1 MSSGP
6 ARKTMFSRPPTLT
19 TMMSTR
25 TGMTSLRVP
34 SLNAVTHCLAR
45 IVSAQRSLSAPLPI
59 AGACLTPRIVP
70 AQRRRAKTTA
80 PWRISLSPKRR
91 RGDPNKRDRRGRTAQ
106 AAKGWSEDSR
116 DVRVAAGGRN
126 HRVHEV
132 VAVVMVPAVRHSR
145 VGAFVSRDTL
155 LQGGAAHSDRGAP
168 ADSIGLECACRI
180 WQKSFSSDPPTI
192 HRDVPRSVGPHLVHN
207 ITGVDHL
214 VRSNVHRFTRT
225 DSDGRVP
232 GVVSLSNDGGL
243 RLVCRIRGGADNGAG
258 DGSHVRRENAGNGNA
273 DDDGREDPADFP
285 FVLPVELED
294 PLEQPPE
301 EAEKVPARIDEVV
314 GVVEDVAVAVE
325 RLRVGRRRNKGV
337 GANEP
342 GEACVV
348 VPAAVIVEASLRIEL
363 FARKAVRRVGVA
375 LRARHLAPGV
385 VFHELHACARL
396 IGDDVDSAD
405 MVVVI
410 EEDGASRFLRDPTEV
425 LRDDAGGIDL
435 VPREGIACDSG

>member
-45 IVSAQRSLSAPLPI
+45 IVSAQRSLSASLPI

-91 RGDPNKRDRRGRTAQ
+91 RGYPNKRDRRGRTAQ

-155 LQGGAAHSDRGAP
+155 LQGGAAHGSNRDPLEHISPENAAADAAKGAAQDGARSDGSLPTAPQSSCQWRPDGASNSPERRAEDDARCRVASVQPIADGAAGGAP
-168 ADSIGLECACRI
+168 DHAC
-180 WQKSFSSDPPTI
+180 
-192 HRDVPRSVGPHLVHN
+192 
-207 ITGVDHL
+207 
-214 VRSNVHRFTRT
+214 
-225 DSDGRVP
+225 
-232 GVVSLSNDGGL
+232 
-243 RLVCRIRGGADNGAG
+243 G
-258 DGSHVRRENAGNGNA
+258 DGSHVRRENDGNGNA
-273 DDDGREDPADFP
+273 DSDGREDPEDFP
-285 FVLPVELED
+285 TVLPVELED

-301 EAEKVPARIDEVV
+301 EAEKYPL
-314 GVVEDVAVAVE
+314 GSM
-325 RLRVGRRRNKGV
+325 RLTG
-337 GANEP
+337 
-342 GEACVV
+342 
-348 VPAAVIVEASLRIEL
+348 LL
-363 FARKAVRRVGVA
+363 
-375 LRARHLAPGV
+375 
-385 VFHELHACARL
+385 
-396 IGDDVDSAD
+396 
-405 MVVVI
+405 
-410 EEDGASRFLRDPTEV
+410 
-425 LRDDAGGIDL
+425 
-435 VPREGIACDSG
+435 

>member
-45 IVSAQRSLSAPLPI
+45 IVSAQRSLSASLPI

-91 RGDPNKRDRRGRTAQ
+91 RGYPNKRDRRGRTAQ

-168 ADSIGLECACRI
+168 DDSIGLECACCI
-180 WQKSFSSDPPTI
+180 WQKSFSPDPPTI

-258 DGSHVRRENAGNGNA
+258 DGSKRDPLEHISPENAGA
-273 DDDGREDPADFP
+273 DAAKGAAQDGARSDGSLPTAPQSSCQWRPDGAFNSPEPRAEDDARRRVAY
-285 FVLPVELED
+285 V
-294 PLEQPPE
+294 QPISRGPRDSARRYPCRDASHCS
-301 EAEKVPARIDEVV
+301 AEKE
-314 GVVEDVAVAVE
+314 G
-325 RLRVGRRRNKGV
+325 N
-337 GANEP
+337 
-342 GEACVV
+342 
-348 VPAAVIVEASLRIEL
+348 
-363 FARKAVRRVGVA
+363 RKA
-375 LRARHLAPGV
+375 
-385 VFHELHACARL
+385 
-396 IGDDVDSAD
+396 
-405 MVVVI
+405 
-410 EEDGASRFLRDPTEV
+410 
-425 LRDDAGGIDL
+425 
-435 VPREGIACDSG
+435 